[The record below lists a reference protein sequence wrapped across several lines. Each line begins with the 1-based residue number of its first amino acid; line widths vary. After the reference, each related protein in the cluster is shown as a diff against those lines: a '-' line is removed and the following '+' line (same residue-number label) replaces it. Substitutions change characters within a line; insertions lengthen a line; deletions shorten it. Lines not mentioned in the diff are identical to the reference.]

1 MVGAAVLQC
10 RALCRQRL
18 GIEFPLA
25 QAAPAGTVKQLPS
38 PDTGDSGDTL
48 ETEDTLD
55 TVDIADTLDTEDTM
69 DTTETAN
76 TLDTENSV
84 DSVDSLDTL
93 DSVDTVDS
101 VDTNTTEVTEPS
113 CDSAVSNTVQLATAG
128 DSAEYEE
135 EIVSGSVRCVRKMVM
150 LERVEWEEEV
160 ECQHG
165 AEQLCYTSLVTSYS
179 PHQQQECGEDYI
191 KVTTLTRAGNEG
203 SQSLHFHSMLYKSA
217 KMLIYVISEP

>member
-1 MVGAAVLQC
+1 MLQC

-48 ETEDTLD
+48 ET
-55 TVDIADTLDTEDTM
+55 VDIADTLDTEDTL

-84 DSVDSLDTL
+84 DSVDS
-93 DSVDTVDS
+93 
-101 VDTNTTEVTEPS
+101 VDTNTTEVTEPC

-135 EIVSGSVRCVRKMVM
+135 EIISGSVRCVRKMVM

-203 SQSLHFHSMLYKSA
+203 SLFVKFVFTFYAVHYKST
-217 KMLIYVISEP
+217 KIFHDM

>member
-1 MVGAAVLQC
+1 MLGGAVLQC

-38 PDTGDSGDTL
+38 PDTGDSADTL
-48 ETEDTLD
+48 E
-55 TVDIADTLDTEDTM
+55 TVDIADTLDTEDTL
-69 DTTETAN
+69 DTTETAE
-76 TLDTENSV
+76 TLDTV
-84 DSVDSLDTL
+84 DTL
-93 DSVDTVDS
+93 DS
-101 VDTNTTEVTEPS
+101 VDTNTTEFTEPC
-113 CDSAVSNTVQLATAG
+113 CDNAVSNTVQLATAG

-191 KVTTLTRAGNEG
+191 KVTTLTRAGN
-203 SQSLHFHSMLYKSA
+203 
-217 KMLIYVISEP
+217 

>member
-1 MVGAAVLQC
+1 MLQC

-38 PDTGDSGDTL
+38 PDTGDSADTL
-48 ETEDTLD
+48 E
-55 TVDIADTLDTEDTM
+55 TVDIADTLDTL
-69 DTTETAN
+69 DTTETAE
-76 TLDTENSV
+76 TLDTV
-84 DSVDSLDTL
+84 DTL
-93 DSVDTVDS
+93 DS
-101 VDTNTTEVTEPS
+101 VDTNTTEFTEPC
-113 CDSAVSNTVQLATAG
+113 CDNAVSNTVQLATAG

-191 KVTTLTRAGNEG
+191 KVTTLTRAGN
-203 SQSLHFHSMLYKSA
+203 
-217 KMLIYVISEP
+217 

>member
-38 PDTGDSGDTL
+38 PDTGDSAVTL
-48 ETEDTLD
+48 EITENLE
-55 TVDIADTLDTEDTM
+55 TVDIADTLDTEDTL
-69 DTTETAN
+69 DTTETA
-76 TLDTENSV
+76 
-84 DSVDSLDTL
+84 DTL
-93 DSVDTVDS
+93 DSVDS
-101 VDTNTTEVTEPS
+101 VDTNTTEVTEPC

-191 KVTTLTRAGNEG
+191 KVTTLTRPHALLEVTN
-203 SQSLHFHSMLYKSA
+203 M
-217 KMLIYVISEP
+217 